1 MAAQDIKPSHL
12 RSVRLRVMMQ
22 IAAALIMVGSIVGW
36 SLNHYRRYD
45 FSRSHKYELSSQ
57 SKEMMWFLK
66 SPVRVIV
73 YFSPSSLSPG
83 AELYGDI
90 SALLREFQFYAHHY
104 RDLTVERIDPLRE
117 PARAHELQARYKF
130 SGGENVIIVEY
141 NGRSTIIPAP
151 EMGEYDTAPTQYG
164 DRPRLVAFRG
174 EQILT
179 SALIALIE
187 PASNKKAYFLQGH
200 GEGLPGIPPLQLAG
214 QNLKRQNITVAPLNL
229 ADADSVPKDAA
240 LVVIEGAHF
249 DPLPDEIA
257 ALKSY
262 WKAGGHLMILL
273 DPTGETPALDA
284 FLAESGN
291 IIPRNDRVLRLV
303 NLGGAMGIL
312 RDVTGEFFAGSE
324 ITSRLVGLNILMS
337 GNTRSLA
344 INDQRDKLL
353 ANPIP
358 IPPSATTPSTNMMGS
373 SHTNAAF
380 NTPVTKTIQDANQGT
395 PQGTTRPLIRGI
407 HGFRGCSN
415 YANADNKGITFDPAR
430 DNFFPVIIAAMTDLG
445 GVHDDRL
452 ALGASRMVV
461 VGNCEFLK
469 DKYLAETGLD
479 FFSSAMN
486 TLIDRTRLTGTTPK
500 TKEFFTLNLDDQQLR
515 FLALWTML
523 AIPMAAALLG
533 IIVLWRRRS

>member
-1 MAAQDIKPSHL
+1 MATHDKKPAHL
-12 RSVRLRVMMQ
+12 RSVRLRVTLQ
-22 IAAALIMVGSIVGW
+22 IVAALIVAGSVVGW
-36 SLNHYRRYD
+36 SLTHYRRYD

-66 SPVRVIV
+66 APAHVIV
-73 YFSPSSLSPG
+73 YFSPSSMATGS
-83 AELYGDI
+83 ELYGDVM
-90 SALLREFQFYAHHY
+90 ALLREFQFYAHHY
-104 RDLTVERIDPLRE
+104 RDLSVERIDPLRN

-130 SGGENVIIVEY
+130 SGAENVIIVEY

-187 PASNKKAYFLQGH
+187 PESNRKVYFLQGH
-200 GEGLPGIPPLQLAG
+200 GEGLPGIPPLQLVG
-214 QNLKRQNITVAPLNL
+214 QNMKRQNISVAPLNL
-229 ADADSVPKDAA
+229 ANTPAIPKDAA
-240 LVVIEGAHF
+240 LIVIDGAHF
-249 DPLPDEIA
+249 DPAPSEIA
-257 ALKSY
+257 ALEDY
-262 WKAGGHLMILL
+262 WKADGHLMVLL
-273 DPTGETPALDA
+273 DPTGDTPALDA
-284 FLAESGN
+284 FLANSGN

-324 ITSRLVGLNILMS
+324 ITSRLVGLNILMT

-344 INDQRDKLL
+344 INDQRDSLL
-353 ANPIP
+353 A
-358 IPPSATTPSTNMMGS
+358 ATTSSTNS
-373 SHTNAAF
+373 LASNQ
-380 NTPVTKTIQDANQGT
+380 PVTDSGKGT
-395 PQGTTRPLIRGI
+395 AVGNTRPLIRAV

-415 YANADNKGITFDPAR
+415 YANADGKGITFDPVK
-430 DNFFPVIIAAMTDLG
+430 DNFFPAIIAAMTDLG
-445 GVHDDRL
+445 GVRDDRL

-469 DKYLAETGLD
+469 DKFLAGTGLD
-479 FFSSAMN
+479 FFSSAVN

-523 AIPMAAALLG
+523 VIPFAAAILG
-533 IIVLWRRRS
+533 IFILWRRRS

>member
-1 MAAQDIKPSHL
+1 MATQNKKPAHL
-12 RSVRLRVMMQ
+12 RSVRFRVTLQ
-22 IAAALIMVGSIVGW
+22 IVAALIVAGSIVGW
-36 SLNHYRRYD
+36 SLTHYRRYD

-66 SPVRVIV
+66 APAHVIV
-73 YFSPSSLSPG
+73 YFSPSSMATGS
-83 AELYGDI
+83 ELYGDVM
-90 SALLREFQFYAHHY
+90 ALLREFQFYAHHY
-104 RDLTVERIDPLRE
+104 RDLSVERIDPLRN

-130 SGGENVIIVEY
+130 SGAENVIIVEY

-164 DRPRLVAFRG
+164 DRPRLIAFRG

-187 PASNKKAYFLQGH
+187 PESNRKIYFLQGH
-200 GEGLPGIPPLQLAG
+200 GEGLPGVPPLQLAG
-214 QNLKRQNITVAPLNL
+214 QNLKRQNISVAPLNL
-229 ADADSVPKDAA
+229 ADTPSIPKDAA
-240 LVVIEGAHF
+240 LIVIDGAHF
-249 DPLPDEIA
+249 DPAPSEIA
-257 ALKSY
+257 ALEDY
-262 WKAGGHLMILL
+262 WKADGHLLVLL
-273 DPTGETPALDA
+273 DPTGDTPALDA
-284 FLAESGN
+284 FLANSAN

-324 ITSRLVGLNILMS
+324 ITSRLVGLNILMT

-344 INDQRDKLL
+344 INDQRDSLL
-353 ANPIP
+353 TE
-358 IPPSATTPSTNMMGS
+358 TTSSTNS
-373 SHTNAAF
+373 VATNK
-380 NTPVTKTIQDANQGT
+380 PVTDAGKGT
-395 PQGTTRPLIRGI
+395 AVGNTRPLIRAV

-415 YANADNKGITFDPAR
+415 YANADGKGITFDPVK

-469 DKYLAETGLD
+469 DKFLAGTGLD
-479 FFSSAMN
+479 FFSSAVN

-523 AIPMAAALLG
+523 VIPFAAAILG
-533 IIVLWRRRS
+533 IFVLWRRRS

>member
-1 MAAQDIKPSHL
+1 MASQDRKPSHL
-12 RSVRLRVMMQ
+12 RSVRLRVMLQ
-22 IAAALIMVGSIVGW
+22 IAAALIVAGSIVVW

-45 FSRSHKYELSSQ
+45 FSRSHTYELSSQ

-66 SPVRVIV
+66 APVRVIV

-90 SALLREFQFYAHHY
+90 TSLLREFQFYAHHY
-104 RDLTVERIDPLRE
+104 RDLTVERVDPLRN

-130 SGGENVIIVEY
+130 SGGENVIILEY

-200 GEGLPGIPPLQLAG
+200 GEGLPGIPPLQLVG

-229 ADADSVPKDAA
+229 ADTVSVPKDAA
-240 LVVIEGAHF
+240 LVVIDGAHF
-249 DPLPDEIA
+249 DPSYDELA
-257 ALKSY
+257 AIKSY
-262 WKAGGHLMILL
+262 WNTGGHLMVML
-273 DPTGETPALDA
+273 DPTGETPELNA
-284 FLAESGN
+284 FLAQSGN

-324 ITSRLVGLNILMS
+324 ITSRLVGLNILMA
-337 GNTRSLA
+337 GNTCSLA

-353 ANPIP
+353 ANPIQSSSKT
-358 IPPSATTPSTNMMGS
+358 PSAPTPSTNTES
-373 SHTNAAF
+373 TSRAAAS
-380 NTPVTKTIQDANQGT
+380 NNPVTDTVQVT
-395 PQGTTRPLIRGI
+395 PPGITRPLIRGI

-415 YANADNKGITFDPAR
+415 YTNIDNKGITFDPAR
-430 DNFFPVIIAAMTDLG
+430 DTFFPVIIAAMTDLG

-500 TKEFFTLNLDDQQLR
+500 TKEFFTLNLDEQQLR
-515 FLALWTML
+515 FLALWIML
-523 AIPMAAALLG
+523 VIPLVAALLG
-533 IIVLWRRRS
+533 IIILWRRRS

>member
-1 MAAQDIKPSHL
+1 MATQNKKPAHL
-12 RSVRLRVMMQ
+12 RSVLFRVTLQ
-22 IAAALIMVGSIVGW
+22 IVAALIVAGSIVGW
-36 SLNHYRRYD
+36 SLTHYRRYD

-66 SPVRVIV
+66 APAHVIV
-73 YFSPSSLSPG
+73 YFSPSSMATGS
-83 AELYGDI
+83 ELYGDVM
-90 SALLREFQFYAHHY
+90 ALLREFQFYAHHY
-104 RDLTVERIDPLRE
+104 RDLSVERIDPLRN

-130 SGGENVIIVEY
+130 SGAENVIIVEY

-164 DRPRLVAFRG
+164 DRPRLIAFRG

-187 PASNKKAYFLQGH
+187 PESNRKVYFLQGH

-214 QNLKRQNITVAPLNL
+214 QNLKRQNISVAPLNL
-229 ADADSVPKDAA
+229 ADTPSIPKDAA
-240 LVVIEGAHF
+240 LIVIDGAHF
-249 DPLPDEIA
+249 DPAPSEIA
-257 ALKSY
+257 ALEDY
-262 WKAGGHLMILL
+262 WKADGHLMVLL
-273 DPTGETPALDA
+273 DPTGDTPALDA
-284 FLAESGN
+284 FLANSGN

-324 ITSRLVGLNILMS
+324 ITSRLVGLNILMT

-344 INDQRDKLL
+344 INDQRDSLL
-353 ANPIP
+353 TE
-358 IPPSATTPSTNMMGS
+358 TTSSTNS
-373 SHTNAAF
+373 VATNK
-380 NTPVTKTIQDANQGT
+380 PVTDAGKGT
-395 PQGTTRPLIRGI
+395 AVGNTRPLIRAV

-415 YANADNKGITFDPAR
+415 YANADGKGITFDPVK

-469 DKYLAETGLD
+469 DKFLAGTGLD
-479 FFSSAMN
+479 FFSSAVN

-523 AIPMAAALLG
+523 VIPFAAAILG
-533 IIVLWRRRS
+533 IFVLWRRRS

>member
-1 MAAQDIKPSHL
+1 MASQDRKPSHL
-12 RSVRLRVMMQ
+12 RSVRLRVMLQ
-22 IAAALIMVGSIVGW
+22 IAAALILAGSIVGW

-57 SKEMMWFLK
+57 SKEIMWFLK

-90 SALLREFQFYAHHY
+90 TALLREFQFYAHHY
-104 RDLTVERIDPLRE
+104 RDLTVERIDPLRN
-117 PARAHELQARYKF
+117 PARAHELQALYKF
-130 SGGENVIIVEY
+130 SGGENVIILEY

-187 PASNKKAYFLQGH
+187 PSSNKKAYFLQGH
-200 GEGLPGIPPLQLAG
+200 GEGLPGVPPLQLMG
-214 QNLKRQNITVAPLNL
+214 QNLKRQNIMVAPLNL
-229 ADADSVPKDAA
+229 ADTASVPKDAA
-240 LVVIEGAHF
+240 LVVIDGAHF
-249 DPLPDEIA
+249 DPLPDEMA

-262 WKAGGHLMILL
+262 WKAEGHLMILL
-273 DPTGETPALDA
+273 DPTGETPELDA

-291 IIPRNDRVLRLV
+291 IIARNDRVLRLV

-324 ITSRLVGLNILMS
+324 ITSHLVGMNILMT

-353 ANPIP
+353 PKAIQ
-358 IPPSATTPSTNMMGS
+358 STNTES
-373 SHTNAAF
+373 TTTTVAS
-380 NTPVTKTIQDANQGT
+380 NTPVTSAVQGS
-395 PQGTTRPLIRGI
+395 TRPLIRAI
-407 HGFRGCSN
+407 HGFQGCSN
-415 YANADNKGITFDPAR
+415 YANADNKGINFDPAR
-430 DNFFPVIIAAMTDLG
+430 DAFFPVVIAAMTDLG

-461 VGNCEFLK
+461 VGNSEFLK

-486 TLIDRTRLTGTTPK
+486 TLIDRTRLAGTTPK
-500 TKEFFTLNLDDQQLR
+500 TKEFFTLNLDEQQIR

-533 IIVLWRRRS
+533 IIVLWRRHS

>member
-1 MAAQDIKPSHL
+1 MATQNKKPAHL
-12 RSVRLRVMMQ
+12 RSVRFRVTLQ
-22 IAAALIMVGSIVGW
+22 IVAALIVAGSIVGW
-36 SLNHYRRYD
+36 SLTHYRRYD

-66 SPVRVIV
+66 APAHVIV
-73 YFSPSSLSPG
+73 YFSPSSMATGS
-83 AELYGDI
+83 ELYGEVM
-90 SALLREFQFYAHHY
+90 ALLREFQFYAHHY
-104 RDLTVERIDPLRE
+104 RDLSVERIDPLRN

-130 SGGENVIIVEY
+130 SGAENVIIVEY

-164 DRPRLVAFRG
+164 DRPRLIAFRG

-187 PASNKKAYFLQGH
+187 PESNRKVYFLQGH
-200 GEGLPGIPPLQLAG
+200 GEGLPGVPPLQLAG
-214 QNLKRQNITVAPLNL
+214 QNLKRQNISVAPLNL
-229 ADADSVPKDAA
+229 ADTPSIPKDAA
-240 LVVIEGAHF
+240 LIVIDGAHF
-249 DPLPDEIA
+249 DPAPSEIA
-257 ALKSY
+257 ALEDY
-262 WKAGGHLMILL
+262 WKAGGHLMVLL
-273 DPTGETPALDA
+273 DPTGDTPALDA
-284 FLAESGN
+284 FLANSAN

-324 ITSRLVGLNILMS
+324 ITSRLVGLNILMT

-344 INDQRDKLL
+344 INDQRDSLL
-353 ANPIP
+353 TE
-358 IPPSATTPSTNMMGS
+358 TTSSTNS
-373 SHTNAAF
+373 VATNK
-380 NTPVTKTIQDANQGT
+380 PVTDAGKGT
-395 PQGTTRPLIRGI
+395 AVGNTRPLIRAV

-415 YANADNKGITFDPAR
+415 YANADGKGITFDPVK

-469 DKYLAETGLD
+469 DKFLAGTGLD
-479 FFSSAMN
+479 FFSSAVN

-523 AIPMAAALLG
+523 VIPFAAAILG
-533 IIVLWRRRS
+533 IFVLWRRRS

>member
-1 MAAQDIKPSHL
+1 MAPRDKKPVHL
-12 RSVRLRVMMQ
+12 RSIGWRAALQ
-22 IAAALIMVGSIVGW
+22 IVAALIVAGCIVGW
-36 SLNHYRRYD
+36 SLSHYRRYD
-45 FSRSHKYELSSQ
+45 FSRSHKYELSNQ

-83 AELYGDI
+83 TELYGDI
-90 SALLREFQFYAHHY
+90 MALLREFQFYAHHY
-104 RDLTVERIDPLRE
+104 RDLTVERLDPLRD

-130 SGGENVIIVEY
+130 SGGENVVIVEY

-174 EQILT
+174 EQVLT

-187 PASNKKAYFLQGH
+187 PSSNKKTYFLQGH
-200 GEGLPGIPPLQLAG
+200 GEGLPGIPPLQLVG

-229 ADADSVPKDAA
+229 AASATVPKDAA
-240 LVVIEGAHF
+240 LVVIDGAHF
-249 DPLPDEIA
+249 DPSQDEIA
-257 ALKSY
+257 SLESY
-262 WKAGGHLMILL
+262 WKTGGHLMILL
-273 DPTGETPALDA
+273 DPTGETPALDNFVA
-284 FLAESGN
+284 QSGN

-324 ITSRLVGLNILMS
+324 ITSRLVGLNILMA

-353 ANPIP
+353 
-358 IPPSATTPSTNMMGS
+358 PPSSPSSSTAATNNAGTNTAVASG
-373 SHTNAAF
+373 
-380 NTPVTKTIQDANQGT
+380 IQGT
-395 PQGTTRPLIRGI
+395 SQGTTRPLIRGI

-415 YANADNKGITFDPAR
+415 YANADGKGITFDPVR
-430 DNFFPVIIAAMTDLG
+430 DAFFPVIIAAITDLG

-479 FFSSAMN
+479 FFSSAVN
-486 TLIDRTRLTGTTPK
+486 TLIDRTHLTGTTPK

-523 AIPMAAALLG
+523 VIPLTAALLG